1 MNSVLQG
8 IAEEVL
14 QTLVPVLS
22 EKMRETFVYSVN
34 KLEGMAKTTN
44 NEYDDALVKIL
55 RSAIDAPG
63 PKKGE

>member
-22 EKMRETFVYSVN
+22 N
-34 KLEGMAKTTN
+34 KLREALVSSVHRLEEIAKGTD

-55 RSAIDAPG
+55 RSAVDVPG
-63 PKKGE
+63 PKKGT

>member
-22 EKMRETFVYSVN
+22 NKLREALVSSVN
-34 KLEGMAKTTN
+34 KLEEIAKGTD

-55 RSAIDAPG
+55 RSAVDVPG
-63 PKKGE
+63 PKKGA

>member
-22 EKMRETFVYSVN
+22 DKLREALVSSVN
-34 KLEGMAKTTN
+34 KLEEMAKTTD

-55 RSAIDAPG
+55 RSAVDVPG
-63 PKKGE
+63 PKKGA